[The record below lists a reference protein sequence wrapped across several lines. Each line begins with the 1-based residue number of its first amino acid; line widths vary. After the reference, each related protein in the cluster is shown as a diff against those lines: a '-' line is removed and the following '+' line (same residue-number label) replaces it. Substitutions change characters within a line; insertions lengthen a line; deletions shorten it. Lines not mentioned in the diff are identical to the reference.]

1 MNVPFARTLC
11 ACLSILVATTS
22 SAWADDT
29 AQPLTLRE
37 AIDAALSGN
46 PALQAFAF
54 EFRADDARA
63 RQAAL
68 RPVPSAAFELEN
80 VLGTGEMRG
89 TRSAES
95 TLALSQVLELGGKRD
110 ARTGAA
116 AASRGV
122 LETERQAHQLDV
134 LAEVTRRFI
143 VVAARQEEVKLARR
157 AVEVAQRSV
166 AGSERRVNAAR
177 SPHAELDRARIAL
190 DRAKLAERARG
201 VELDTARKQLAAT
214 WGDTQA
220 AIGKPIGEIQADLFR
235 LPPVGSY
242 AELANRLA
250 ASPDFLRFA
259 SEARLRDAELR
270 LATTLRRPD
279 VTLGGGVR
287 QLQVTGDRAL
297 VASVSIPLFSRSRAE
312 TFVAE
317 AQARRDLV
325 DAESRA
331 ALVNA
336 QATLYELHRQ
346 LERAVSE
353 ATALET
359 DILPRT
365 EEALRETEYA
375 YERGRYSYL
384 ELVDAQR
391 ESLEVRAALIEAA
404 ANAHG
409 LRVEIERLTNA
420 PLTNTGLEP

>member
-1 MNVPFARTLC
+1 MNVPFARTWC
-11 ACLSILVATTS
+11 ACLSILVALAS
-22 SAWADDT
+22 PVWAED
-29 AQPLTLRE
+29 AAPPLTLRQ
-37 AIDAALSGN
+37 AIDAALSRN

-54 EFRADDARA
+54 EFRAQDARA
-63 RQAAL
+63 QQVAL
-68 RPVPSAAFELEN
+68 YPAPNVAFNLEN
-80 VLGTGEMRG
+80 ALGTGETRG
-89 TRSAES
+89 TRVAES
-95 TLALSQVLELGGKRD
+95 TFALSQVLELGGKRD

-116 AASRGV
+116 VAGRGV
-122 LETERQAHQLDV
+122 IETERQAAQLDV

-143 VVAARQEEVKLARR
+143 AVATRQEAVKLAKR
-157 AVEVAQRSV
+157 AVELAKRSV
-166 AGSERRVNAAR
+166 DGSERRVNAAR

-190 DRAKLAERARG
+190 DRARLAERASS

-220 AIGKPIGEIQADLFR
+220 AIGDIQAELFQLPPIGDYADLTD
-235 LPPVGSY
+235 
-242 AELANRLA
+242 RLA

-279 VTLGGGVR
+279 ITLGGGVR
-287 QLQVTGDRAL
+287 QLQASGDRAL
-297 VASVSIPLFSRSRAE
+297 VASVSVPLFSRSRAE
-312 TFVAE
+312 SFVAE
-317 AQARRDLV
+317 AQARRNVV

-331 ALVNA
+331 ALVKA

-353 ATALET
+353 ATALKS

-391 ESLEVRAALIEAA
+391 ESLEVQAALIEAA
-404 ANAHG
+404 ANAHA

-420 PLTNTGLEP
+420 PLISSGSQP